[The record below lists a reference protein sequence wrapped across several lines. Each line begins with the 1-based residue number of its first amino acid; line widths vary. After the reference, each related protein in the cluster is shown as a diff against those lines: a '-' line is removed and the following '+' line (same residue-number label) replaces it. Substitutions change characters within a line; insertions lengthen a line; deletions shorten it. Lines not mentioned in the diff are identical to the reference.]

1 MEQEKIAR
9 EGISKSFFG
18 VQVLHDVSLHVKKGS
33 IHALIGENGAGKST
47 LRNIL
52 SGVYT
57 RDKGSIRIN
66 GIEVEKRTINKAQDL
81 GIAFVHQEI
90 SLFNDLLAYENIF
103 RNNEIRKGPLIDKK
117 ERRKKSDEL
126 FSSLGVDIKS
136 TDLVKDLPT
145 AKKQLLE
152 ICRALFAKSDILI
165 LDEPTTALSNEE
177 IENFFRIIKA
187 LQAQGKTFLFISHKR
202 PEIFQI
208 CDSFTVLRNG
218 RFISEGDISSATPER
233 LAKEIVGPSYSQES
247 FYHERLFKEDA
258 ITLSNYSGKGFR
270 NINLK
275 VRKGEIIGFTGLQ
288 GSGAS
293 ELRQTRFGLN
303 KSSSGSF
310 FARGENLTSKSVQ
323 EVRRHHVGRVP
334 SNRKENSV
342 FPTRNILDNFALA
355 AFNVEKN
362 PLYRKEKETQS
373 YLSYKKERNLKAD
386 SPKSR
391 IVSLSGGNQQK
402 VILSRWLH
410 TDCDI
415 ILLDNPTQGIDVGAK
430 DEIYKLLL
438 SLAEKG
444 KTIIFH
450 TLELGEIRKCADR
463 CLVFYH
469 GKIVAD
475 LNRSQRDDSTVRLYA
490 TGVKDENLEKE
501 NNA

>member
-1 MEQEKIAR
+1 M
-9 EGISKSFFG
+9 
-18 VQVLHDVSLHVKKGS
+18 
-33 IHALIGENGAGKST
+33 
-47 LRNIL
+47 
-52 SGVYT
+52 
-57 RDKGSIRIN
+57 
-66 GIEVEKRTINKAQDL
+66 
-81 GIAFVHQEI
+81 
-90 SLFNDLLAYENIF
+90 
-103 RNNEIRKGPLIDKK
+103 
-117 ERRKKSDEL
+117 
-126 FSSLGVDIKS
+126 
-136 TDLVKDLPT
+136 
-145 AKKQLLE
+145 
-152 ICRALFAKSDILI
+152 
-165 LDEPTTALSNEE
+165 
-177 IENFFRIIKA
+177 
-187 LQAQGKTFLFISHKR
+187 
-202 PEIFQI
+202 
-208 CDSFTVLRNG
+208 
-218 RFISEGDISSATPER
+218 
-233 LAKEIVGPSYSQES
+233 
-247 FYHERLFKEDA
+247 
-258 ITLSNYSGKGFR
+258 SNYSGKGFR

-303 KSSSGSF
+303 KPSSGSF

-475 LNRSQRDDSTVRLYA
+475 LNRNQRDDSTVRLYA